1 MELVAILRALWRFRL
16 LVALSAIAA
25 AITGCAMT
33 YQLGFPPTSRQYEI
47 GLGSATALVDTPSS
61 QVVDLGGDTGAD
73 IATLAARSTLLASL
87 ITSSPLKDEIASR
100 AGVARD
106 KLIAIP
112 PSGGAVGATGTGT
125 VSGASVRETDRE
137 ANILRAKVPTLESGD
152 IPIIA
157 VETQSPDA
165 AVAAKLADASFAV
178 LKEHLRSVA
187 GVDRVPDARRL
198 VVTQLGPARSAVAG
212 RGPKPATALLAAMF
226 VFGLGCVSILGVNAL
241 IDGWRRAAVMEL
253 FTDDDEFELFS
264 DEEEFEPDEP
274 LGAEPS
280 VESVGPIEPPRELPE
295 RRPLDEA
302 VEEPVAR
309 HSGAVGF

>member
-178 LKEHLRSVA
+178 LKEHPAV
-187 GVDRVPDARRL
+187 GRRRR
-198 VVTQLGPARSAVAG
+198 PRAG
-212 RGPKPATALLAAMF
+212 RPQARGYAT
-226 VFGLGCVSILGVNAL
+226 G
-241 IDGWRRAAVMEL
+241 
-253 FTDDDEFELFS
+253 
-264 DEEEFEPDEP
+264 
-274 LGAEPS
+274 
-280 VESVGPIEPPRELPE
+280 
-295 RRPLDEA
+295 
-302 VEEPVAR
+302 
-309 HSGAVGF
+309 SGAVGRRRQRTQAGDGPPRRDVRVRPRVREHPRGERAHRRLAPSGRHGAVHG